1 MKNINTIKLSEII
14 KYTKKIEE
22 EIHSLYSINHA
33 IIESKDFNSAL
44 EVTLKKVC
52 KLTGWIYGEVWIPAK
67 DRKYL
72 EYSKVWHSNIKGM
85 EYFRNMSDK
94 LKFLHGVGLPGRVWS
109 SKKPE
114 WRGDITINTKFLRR
128 EIAAEVGLKSAIGFP
143 IIFHNEVSAVMVFLA
158 SEILEKDKRMIEL
171 ISTISSQLGTFFHYK
186 KTEEALRKSEKEI
199 RNILDNIPDIF
210 YRTNKDGH
218 IIMISNAIKK
228 VSGYEPKELI
238 GKRVADLYIDPDGR
252 SKFLKKLE
260 ENGGRIDG
268 YEVLLRRKDGSE
280 VWISTSSQLYYDEKG
295 NIEGVEG
302 IVRDVTE
309 RKRLEE
315 ESLKIQKLEA
325 IGILAGGIAH
335 DFNNL
340 LTAIIG
346 SIGLSKMHLQ
356 PDNKIFDWLTIAE
369 KACGQAKE
377 LSNRLITFSR
387 GGMPIKDIISISEL
401 IRETVSELLS
411 GTNIICE
418 CNFPDDIRPIKI
430 DKTQIRQ
437 VIKNIVINA
446 KEAMPEGGNLKIN
459 ANNITISEKD
469 NLPLKE
475 GKYIKI
481 SIEDSGKGIPVEIQS
496 KIFDPYFTTKEMGSE
511 KGRGLGLSICYS
523 IIKQH
528 DGLITFDSRV
538 GVGTTFFIYIPVT

>member
-1 MKNINTIKLSEII
+1 MKNINTLKISEAIE
-14 KYTKKIEE
+14 YTKKIEE
-22 EIHSLYSINHA
+22 EIHSLYFINHA

-44 EVTLKKVC
+44 EVTLKKIC
-52 KLTGWIYGEVWIPAK
+52 KLTGWTYGEVWIPSK
-67 DRKYL
+67 DRAYL
-72 EYSKVWHSNIKGM
+72 EYSKVFYSNNKEI
-85 EYFRNMSDK
+85 ERFRIESDSF
-94 LKFLHGVGLPGRVWS
+94 KFSPGVGLPGRVWS

-114 WRGDITINTKFLRR
+114 WRSNITINTKFLRKQ
-128 EIAAEVGLKSAIGFP
+128 IAIDAGLKSAIGFP
-143 IIFHNEVSAVMVFLA
+143 IISDNEISAVMVFLT

-171 ISTISSQLGTFFHYK
+171 ISIISSQLGAFLKHK
-186 KTEEALRKSEKEI
+186 QTEELLYKSEKEI

-210 YRTNKDGH
+210 YRTNKDGQ
-218 IIMISNAIKK
+218 IIMISNAVKK

-238 GKRVADLYIDPDGR
+238 GKQVADLYVDPSGG

-268 YEVLLRRKDGSE
+268 YEVILKRKDGSE
-280 VWISTSSQLYYDEKG
+280 VWISTSSQFYYDENG
-295 NIEGVEG
+295 NIGGVEG

-309 RKRLEE
+309 QKILEE
-315 ESLKIQKLEA
+315 ESLKVQKLEA

-346 SIGLSKMHLQ
+346 SIGLSKMRLQ

-369 KACGQAKE
+369 KASGQAIE
-377 LSNRLITFSR
+377 LSNRLITFSK
-387 GGMPIKDIISISEL
+387 GGLPIKNTSSISEL
-401 IRETVSELLS
+401 IRETISELLS
-411 GTNIICE
+411 GTNILCE
-418 CNFPDDIRPIKI
+418 CNFPNDIYPVKI
-430 DKTQIRQ
+430 DKTQIKQ

-446 KEAMPEGGNLKIN
+446 KESMPEGGNLKIDAKN
-459 ANNITISEKD
+459 VTITEKD
-469 NLPLKE
+469 NLPLRK
-475 GKYIKI
+475 GNYIKL
-481 SIEDSGKGIPVEIQS
+481 SIEDSGKGIPVKIQS

-528 DGLITFDSRV
+528 NGLILFDSKT
-538 GVGTTFFIYIPVT
+538 GVGTTFYIYLQAE